1 MARIE
6 MNGMARMK
14 ANGTVRMKDLAC
26 DILDC
31 VDATGYDYDFLV
43 DVTGDA
49 MKAAHE
55 SGEDAVRAFYEVL
68 VSAYELDL

>member
-1 MARIE
+1 
-6 MNGMARMK
+6 MARMK
-14 ANGTVRMKDLAC
+14 ELAC

-55 SGEDAVRAFYEVL
+55 SGEDVVRAFYEVL
-68 VSAYELDL
+68 AAAYEMNL